1 MPALTPLTR
10 IGRMSSAQPGSM
22 PDTNTELS
30 PFAQARSMASVT
42 GAGVLG
48 GWRSG

>member
-10 IGRMSSAQPGSM
+10 IGRMSSAQPGSI

-30 PFAQARSMASVT
+30 PIAHARSTASVT
-42 GAGVLG
+42 GVGALAG
-48 GWRSG
+48 WSSG